1 MKDLDSVL
9 GSPYYNAIDP
19 VSSTIQGV
27 GMGIQG
33 VGQIATAFQKDEF
46 QRKVLASCGRRP
58 LVGKDKKQKYNECS
72 ARIEAEYRA
81 LLSKQGDAELM
92 KAQAEIEKAKSLQGG
107 NQGSSNTALYV
118 GIGAV
123 AVIGLV
129 IFLMRR

>member
-1 MKDLDSVL
+1 MEDIDNVL
-9 GSPYYNAIDP
+9 GSYYNAIDP
-19 VSSTIQGV
+19 VSATVQGV
-27 GMGIQG
+27 GMGLQG

-58 LVGKDKKQKYNECS
+58 ITGRDKKEKYNQCS

-81 LLSKQGDAELM
+81 LLSRQSDVELM

-107 NQGSSNTALYV
+107 NQGTNNTPLYI

-129 IFLMRR
+129 ILIMRR